1 MLTRRQRAAALIA
14 LAISTSVAT
23 GAERVT
29 VSPAFGAQTAPPPA
43 SPEPLGW
50 ILVDAGTGRVL
61 DGREIHTA
69 RPTASM
75 VKIFTALTALERL
88 EPTATIPVTQI
99 AVDHAGQNRNPSG
112 MALGQTWPLNDILGT
127 LLVISAND
135 AAYSLADATSGSLVK
150 FAEAQRE
157 TAKRIGLRD
166 STLNDPSGLD
176 DRTAFQGGPKM
187 SPFDVA
193 ITTRAALG
201 VPALAKF
208 AKMPSY
214 SYIDPKGVQHVVEN
228 HNQLLSGLKFAYQG
242 ATGFKTGHTKLAG
255 NTLTASATR
264 GGRTLIAVVMNTDDT
279 FGWTT
284 KILNDGFATPVGAQ
298 GLTETL
304 PRNSY
309 ATLPQRRALQQDF
322 VSLATSSPAAHTST
336 PASNAPKGPATSI
349 QTTTPRQTPTTKPA
363 AKAASGTSG
372 TSGTTYFIGFLFV
385 AAIGLVGRREQIKR
399 RKSKRRA
406 RQRAT
411 QAALRRGSLP
421 VVDGRYR
428 AGMRTGPPVQSNV
441 KLRRNDE

>member
-14 LAISTSVAT
+14 LAISASVAT
-23 GAERVT
+23 SAQGLI
-29 VSPAFGAQTAPPPA
+29 VSPALGAAIAPPPA

-61 DGREIHTA
+61 DGREVHTA

-75 VKIFTALTALERL
+75 IKIFTALTALERL
-88 EPTATIPVTQI
+88 EPTATIPVTQL

-193 ITTRAALG
+193 ITTRDALG

-214 SYIDPKGVQHVVEN
+214 SYVDPKGVQHVVEN

-322 VSLATSSPAAHTST
+322 ASLATNSPAAHTST
-336 PASNAPKGPATSI
+336 PTPNAPKGPAKST
-349 QTTTPRQTPTTKPA
+349 QTTTPHQTPTTKPA

-372 TSGTTYFIGFLFV
+372 TTYFIGFLFV
-385 AAIGLVGRREQIKR
+385 TAIGLVGRREQIKR